1 MGFLRTLSG
10 AFMWTLSSFLL
21 PDVVLPNVWVVAIG
35 GRATIGKG
43 DAVGIFSWLRGGTA
57 TLDVAEYGRF
67 GVGRDLR
74 ALPRTIVKD
83 LDFFGRFWIRR
94 AEAVPAA
101 EQRALDL
108 CADLEIFAKS
118 DPARFC
124 HELRTVAEPVGGWVE
139 YGAIRLIAELLGAI
153 DTPDTDYLM
162 ESSLAFLRS
171 RTIPWNNLSADAH
184 MWWMANLPGVTWL
197 PPKQVPLRG
206 ASPLTDVR
214 FGEERVLATID
225 FNSSTFI
232 LRREG
237 TEYACYQ
244 RYPGPDEYSE
254 PIEFVDVR
262 STDLYEVYCR
272 VGRGFSAV
280 PDWVDPQLAPFI
292 TVHPGDFR

>member
-1 MGFLRTLSG
+1 MRGEEQPVS
-10 AFMWTLSSFLL
+10 
-21 PDVVLPNVWVVAIG
+21 
-35 GRATIGKG
+35 
-43 DAVGIFSWLRGGTA
+43 IFSWLRGGSA
-57 TLDVAEYGRF
+57 TLDDADYGRF

-94 AEAVPAA
+94 AEATPAS

-108 CADLEIFAKS
+108 CADLEVFAKS
-118 DPARFC
+118 DALRFC
-124 HELRTVAEPVGGWVE
+124 RELRMVSEPVGGWAE
-139 YGAIRLIAELLGAI
+139 YGAIRLIGELLDGI

-162 ESSLAFLRS
+162 ESSLAFLRT
-171 RTIPWNNLSADAH
+171 RTIPWSNLSADAH
-184 MWWMANLPGVTWL
+184 TWWMANLPGVQWL

-206 ASPLTDVR
+206 ASPLTDLR
-214 FGEERVLATID
+214 FGEERVLATIE

-237 TEYACYQ
+237 SEYAVYQ

-254 PIEFVDVR
+254 PIEFVDVQ
-262 STDLYEVYCR
+262 SMDMYEVYCR
-272 VGRGFSAV
+272 VGRGFGAV
-280 PDWVDPQLAPFI
+280 PDWTDPQLAPFI

>member
-1 MGFLRTLSG
+1 MSCLLSDSWPSG
-10 AFMWTLSSFLL
+10 
-21 PDVVLPNVWVVAIG
+21 G
-35 GRATIGKG
+35 GRGGKG
-43 DAVGIFSWLRGGTA
+43 NAVGIFSWLRGGTA
-57 TLDVAEYGRF
+57 TLDVADYGRF

-108 CADLEIFAKS
+108 CADLEIFAKT
-118 DPARFC
+118 DPLRFC
-124 HELRTVAEPVGGWVE
+124 HELRMVCEPVGGWVE
-139 YGAIRLIAELLGAI
+139 YGAIRLIGELLGGI

-184 MWWMANLPGVTWL
+184 AWWMANLPGVTWL

-206 ASPLTDVR
+206 ASPLTDLR

-225 FNSSTFI
+225 FNCSTFI

-237 TEYACYQ
+237 VEYACYQ

-262 STDLYEVYCR
+262 STDMYEVYCR

>member
-1 MGFLRTLSG
+1 M
-10 AFMWTLSSFLL
+10 
-21 PDVVLPNVWVVAIG
+21 
-35 GRATIGKG
+35 
-43 DAVGIFSWLRGGTA
+43 GIFSWLRGGTA
-57 TLDVAEYGRF
+57 TLDDADYGRF

-118 DPARFC
+118 DPIRFC
-124 HELRTVAEPVGGWVE
+124 RELRMVSEPVGGWVE
-139 YGAIRLIAELLGAI
+139 YGAIRLIGELLSGI

-184 MWWMANLPGVTWL
+184 TWWMANLPGVEWL

-214 FGEERVLATID
+214 FGEERVLATIE
-225 FNSSTFI
+225 FNCSTFI

-237 TEYACYQ
+237 SEYVCYQ

-262 STDLYEVYCR
+262 SMDMYEVYCR
-272 VGRGFSAV
+272 VGRGFSGV